1 MSPNRPSVPRPI
13 GVRQGRKGGNQQPN
27 HASGSALHVM
37 HAVHAS
43 GTEPRPPTQTRP
55 CSSISRCSP
64 QRQYGL
70 RLVQLQFESVPAIAK
85 RPASNPESLHHNWL
99 HHLLL
104 LSSWQSTSWQAQQPF
119 GAAASNQQPNHAGGS
134 ALRPI
139 GVRQGRKG
147 GNQQPIHASGSALH
161 VMHAVHASGTEQQAA
176 GALDVAKPPFGA
188 AADRRASRP

>member
-13 GVRQGRKGGNQQPN
+13 GVRQGRKGGKQQPN

-43 GTEPRPPTQTRP
+43 GTEPRPPTQTR
-55 CSSISRCSP
+55 

-85 RPASNPESLHHNWL
+85 RPASNPESLHRNLL

-104 LSSWQSTSWQAQQPF
+104 LSSWQSTAWQAQQ
-119 GAAASNQQPNHAGGS
+119 
-134 ALRPI
+134 
-139 GVRQGRKG
+139 
-147 GNQQPIHASGSALH
+147 
-161 VMHAVHASGTEQQAA
+161 
-176 GALDVAKPPFGA
+176 PFGA

>member
-1 MSPNRPSVPRPI
+1 MRVAQSSRQLALSMSPNRPSVPRPI
-13 GVRQGRKGGNQQPN
+13 GVRPGRKGGNQQPN

-43 GTEPRPPTQTRP
+43 GTEPRPPTQTR
-55 CSSISRCSP
+55 

-119 GAAASNQQPNHAGGS
+119 GAAA
-134 ALRPI
+134 
-139 GVRQGRKG
+139 
-147 GNQQPIHASGSALH
+147 
-161 VMHAVHASGTEQQAA
+161 
-176 GALDVAKPPFGA
+176 
-188 AADRRASRP
+188 DRRASRP